1 MEMIRFLFAAFF
13 LICGLVCMV
22 SAVFGM
28 FRFKYVLNRM
38 NAAALIDTLALLL
51 MNIGLVIA
59 TIYRYASSG
68 EFSSGTVLT
77 IFKIF
82 FCRCCTYFFMLS
94 KSPIITIQRNS
105 IFDIFAFLE
114 IMQIGLSVQ
123 YQIHYFFISFKRMIC
138 IL

>member
-1 MEMIRFLFAAFF
+1 VLASLFMIF
-13 LICGLVCMV
+13 CGILGVYKY
-22 SAVFGM
+22 
-28 FRFKYVLNRM
+28 KYVLNRM

-82 FCRCCTYFFMLS
+82 LIVVVMWLT
-94 KSPIITIQRNS
+94 SPISGHLIS
-105 IFDIFAFLE
+105 KLE
-114 IMQIGLSVQ
+114 YVTNEKIEEEIK
-123 YQIHYFFISFKRMIC
+123 INKEDE
-138 IL
+138 